1 MEGSAKL
8 VSSLMEKLTRL
19 ARDSAVVAQPIAVDD
34 RYVVPLCE
42 IGLGYGGGGGG
53 GGESETSK
61 AGSKDAPARAN
72 GGGMGGG
79 GGASVRPLAVLV
91 IDGDDVRLESL
102 E

>member
-19 ARDSAVVAQPIAVDD
+19 ARDSAVVAQPIAVDG

-53 GGESETSK
+53 GETETRK
-61 AGSKDAPARAN
+61 AGSKDAPVRAN
-72 GGGMGGG
+72 GSGMGGG